1 MKVTMKDL
9 ENLSWAYNLW
19 EDRILDSPIQDDKE
33 EQRQN
38 QKDIKS
44 MKKTFKKIND
54 VLLEKLKQQ
63 NGVLK

>member
-19 EDRILDSPIQDDKE
+19 EDRILDSPIQDDKD
-33 EQRQN
+33 EQIQN
-38 QKDIKS
+38 EKDIKS

-54 VLLEKLKQQ
+54 VLLEKLKQ
-63 NGVLK
+63 GK

>member
-1 MKVTMKDL
+1 MKDL

-19 EDRILDSPIQDDKE
+19 EDRILDSPIDDKD

-38 QKDIKS
+38 EKDIKS

-63 NGVLK
+63 KGVLK

>member
-19 EDRILDSPIQDDKE
+19 EDRILDSPIDDKD
-33 EQRQN
+33 EQIQN
-38 QKDIKS
+38 EKDIKS

-63 NGVLK
+63 KGVLK

>member
-19 EDRILDSPIQDDKE
+19 EDKILDSPIQDDKE

-63 NGVLK
+63 KGVLK

>member
-63 NGVLK
+63 KGVLK

>member
-19 EDRILDSPIQDDKE
+19 EDRILDSPIDDKD

-38 QKDIKS
+38 EKDIKS

-63 NGVLK
+63 KGVLK

>member
-19 EDRILDSPIQDDKE
+19 EDRILDSPFNDKDE
-33 EQRQN
+33 RVQN
-38 QKDIKS
+38 EKDIKS

-63 NGVLK
+63 KGVLK

>member
-38 QKDIKS
+38 EKDIKS

-63 NGVLK
+63 KGVLK